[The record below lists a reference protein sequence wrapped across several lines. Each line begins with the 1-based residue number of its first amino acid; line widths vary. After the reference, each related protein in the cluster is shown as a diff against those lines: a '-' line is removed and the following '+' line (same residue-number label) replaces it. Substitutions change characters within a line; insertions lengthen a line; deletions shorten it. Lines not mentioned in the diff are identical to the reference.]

1 MPTKKG
7 PYSSDD
13 LGKDATGPLKVME
26 MDPRRTKNF
35 TVDDGVSL
43 ADVIDRNGAE
53 ESNFGLSASIKSP
66 RKR

>member
-1 MPTKKG
+1 
-7 PYSSDD
+7 
-13 LGKDATGPLKVME
+13 

-53 ESNFGLSASIKSP
+53 ESNSGLSASIKS
-66 RKR
+66 RER